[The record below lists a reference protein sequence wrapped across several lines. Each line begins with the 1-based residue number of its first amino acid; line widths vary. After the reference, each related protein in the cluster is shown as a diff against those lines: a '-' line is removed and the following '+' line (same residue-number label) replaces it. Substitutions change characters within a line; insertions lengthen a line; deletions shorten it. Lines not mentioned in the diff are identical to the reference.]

1 MGFVCPGSA
10 GQVASV
16 IFRDATSDGFAS
28 GPRSRIVSITAA
40 MADGM
45 FVSAYGGMQFLK
57 RFFGANET
65 REELFLF
72 VHVPKTG
79 GQTLRDCFIRQLVF
93 HREFI
98 HLGHDAEE
106 KSGELRLLPIDIP

>member
-1 MGFVCPGSA
+1 MGFVGPGSA
-10 GQVASV
+10 VQVASV
-16 IFRDATSDGFAS
+16 IFRDATSDGCAC

-40 MADGM
+40 MAGGT
-45 FVSAYGGMQFLK
+45 FVSAYGVMQFLK

-93 HREFI
+93 HLEFI
-98 HLGHDAEE
+98 HLGPDGEQ